1 MLIEDSQQGQSEC
14 ANLLDKG
21 QQLRWQRHRKC
32 EGEPHTYYIHLDLSD
47 IHAPMLGEWVPPLT
61 EVLHY
66 SPSNAVMRSKYA
78 TEQCSICTWDCHS
91 LQYMVVVSAYRCN
104 VIPSPSSFPTIF
116 TQIRQHMYIK
126 RNTLSK
132 RRILNFVRISLSKN
146 ECVKLTWNYA
156 WVCQMMAYV
165 TWLSAMMCHIFGF
178 IMAKDTSTA
187 LQDLCQ
193 DLLTQ
198 ALVVWAAL
206 LTQDNVHKRKS

>member
-1 MLIEDSQQGQSEC
+1 
-14 ANLLDKG
+14 
-21 QQLRWQRHRKC
+21 
-32 EGEPHTYYIHLDLSD
+32 
-47 IHAPMLGEWVPPLT
+47 
-61 EVLHY
+61 
-66 SPSNAVMRSKYA
+66 
-78 TEQCSICTWDCHS
+78 
-91 LQYMVVVSAYRCN
+91 MVVVSTYRCN
-104 VIPSPSSFPTIF
+104 VSPSPSSFPTIF

-165 TWLSAMMCHIFGF
+165 MWLSAMMCHIFGF
-178 IMAKDTSTA
+178 IMAKDTNTA
-187 LQDLCQ
+187 LRDLCQ

-206 LTQDNVHKRKS
+206 LTQDNVHKHKQHELQLAITCMQPDFPKINTSQVFSISLSAIASLKVTREHTNSRIRVLGTNSHYQQCTNKCTV